1 MLQIIGWLGCVM
13 LAVKLLEM
21 SANPALQTEEGKPKG
36 ALAFALLIGWLGV
49 FCAAFLLALLGS
61 SVPTQPLRA
70 SDVPGP
76 LTDAQIECISRSRTA
91 EETVACTE

>member
-21 SANPALQTEEGKPKG
+21 SANPALHTEEGKPKG
-36 ALAFALLIGWLGV
+36 PLAFALIVGWLGV
-49 FCAAFLLALLGS
+49 FSAAFLLAIIGS
-61 SVPTQPLRA
+61 SVPTLPLRA

-76 LTDAQIECISRSRTA
+76 LTDAQIECISRSRTP
-91 EETVACTE
+91 EETLACTR